1 MEELHRDGPAKH
13 SGQVYLPDGRI
24 QEICA
29 SDRQVDAICL
39 VVHDNRE
46 LVGPVAVAVSEEQVA
61 GFVGRC
67 FVFIGNESV
76 HETFD
81 PRPHLNTQAA
91 SGAFLEAA
99 SSAGVAVAFASDAS
113 S

>member
-13 SGQVYLPDGRI
+13 SGQVNLPEGRI
-24 QEICA
+24 QKVCA
-29 SDRQVDAICL
+29 PDRQVDAICL
-39 VVHDNRE
+39 IVYDNRE
-46 LVGPVAVAVSEEQVA
+46 LVGPMAVAVSEEQVA
-61 GFVGRC
+61 VLVGRR

-81 PRPHLNTQAA
+81 PRCHLNTQAA
-91 SGAFLEAA
+91 SGPFLEAA